1 MYKVELKVEKLPHCS
16 ALPEYKTSGASGMD
30 LSAGIDKDIV
40 LKPME
45 RKLIPTGIKI
55 EVPMGF
61 EAQVRPRSGMSIKQ
75 GLTLVNCTGTIDADY
90 RGEIKVP
97 MINLSGETQIIKNG
111 DRIAQMVIMPIAIA
125 DIKIVDELSQTL
137 RGEGGFGSTGFKA

>member
-16 ALPEYKTSGASGMD
+16 ALPEYKTTGASGMD

>member
-1 MYKVELKVEKLPHCS
+1 MFEMKIEKLPNCS

-30 LSAGIDKDIV
+30 LSAGIDEDII

-55 EVPMGF
+55 EIPQGF
-61 EAQVRPRSGMSIKQ
+61 EAQVRPRSGLSIKQ
-75 GLTLVNCTGTIDADY
+75 GLTLINCIGTVDSDY

-97 MINLSGETQIIKNG
+97 MINLSTEVQTIKNG
-111 DRIAQMVIMPIAIA
+111 DRIAQMVIMPIAVANIE
-125 DIKIVDELSQTL
+125 IVQELTETT
-137 RGEGGFGSTGFKA
+137 RGAGGFGSTGV